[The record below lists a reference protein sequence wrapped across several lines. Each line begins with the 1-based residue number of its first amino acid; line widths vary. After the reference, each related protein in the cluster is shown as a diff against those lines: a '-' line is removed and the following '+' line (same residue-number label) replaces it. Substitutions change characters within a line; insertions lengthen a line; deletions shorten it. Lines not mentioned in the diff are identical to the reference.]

1 MNSQLI
7 SNYFAHG
14 WYLFE
19 TLENSTSMYNGD
31 YYWHLRNDC
40 VLYSNFVLRASNFVP
55 IQEFQPKLH
64 SAYGINWL

>member
-31 YYWHLRNDC
+31 YYWHLRNEC
-40 VLYSNFVLRASNFVP
+40 VLYKQAILCQFKSFNPNYTVP
-55 IQEFQPKLH
+55 ME
-64 SAYGINWL
+64 